1 MALIERK
8 DEKKLT
14 KIELQKNL
22 EAMRERDNELVTG
35 IFRYIEHPRSVLR
48 FRYKKYAGDEYK
60 AYELWD
66 GERYRLPR
74 MVARHLNQNVHYIDY
89 KHMPGQQGA
98 LGIRAA
104 STQDPRGGGSLR
116 SHSAGEFSDG
126 LMRNNIALQCVTKVP
141 RCEFRS
147 LEFMDDDLD
156 LNQANISEVRRVS
169 PGI

>member
-14 KIELQKNL
+14 KVELQKNL
-22 EAMRERDNELVTG
+22 EARRERDNELVTG

-48 FRYKKYAGDEYK
+48 FRFKKYAGDEYK

-74 MVARHLNQNVHYIDY
+74 MVARHLNQGVHYIDY
-89 KHMPGQQGA
+89 KHMPGEQGM
-98 LGIRAA
+98 LGVRAA
-104 STQDPRGGGSLR
+104 STQGTRGGMSR
-116 SHSAGEFSDG
+116 SQSASEFSDG
-126 LMRNNIALQCVTKVP
+126 LMRNNIAMQVVTKIP

-156 LNQANISEVRRVS
+156 LNQANISEVRSVS
-169 PGI
+169 PGV